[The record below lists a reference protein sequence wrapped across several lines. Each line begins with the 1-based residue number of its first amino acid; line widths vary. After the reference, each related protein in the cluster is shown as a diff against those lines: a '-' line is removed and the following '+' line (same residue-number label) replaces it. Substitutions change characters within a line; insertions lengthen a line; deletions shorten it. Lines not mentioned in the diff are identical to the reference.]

1 MTSDVV
7 RWEQQHHV
15 AVITLDDRRRRNALS
30 PEMVRGVLDALSDSR
45 AAGARAVLIRG
56 EGSVFCAGAD
66 VNALRS
72 GNWAVAGNQT
82 SPTRLF
88 EALQREERLV
98 VACVRGTA
106 LGGGAELVLSCDF
119 AYCAP
124 GAAFALPEVGLG
136 VIPNTGL
143 AILPGLIGR
152 RRALELIVTG
162 RRMSAE
168 EAVSLGIVQ
177 SVVPSEALERVAHA
191 LLNQVVSTCPPAA
204 IAATKVAMRNHYAT
218 NWNEVD
224 KSFARI
230 PAIEFET
237 GIGAFLAKKRPD
249 YEPLWQEW
257 AATAKDN

>member
-1 MTSDVV
+1 MASDVV
-7 RWEQQHHV
+7 RWEQQEHV

-30 PEMVRGVLDALSDSR
+30 PDMVQGVLEALTDSR

-72 GNWAVAGNQT
+72 GDWAVAGSPT

-88 EALQREERLV
+88 ESLQREERLV

-106 LGGGAELVLSCDF
+106 LGGGTELVLSCDF

-143 AILPGLIGR
+143 ALLPGLIGR

-168 EAVSLGIVQ
+168 EAVALGIVQ
-177 SVVPSEALERVAHA
+177 SVVPSDALETVAHA
-191 LLNQVVSTCPPAA
+191 LLNQVVSSCPPSAV
-204 IAATKVAMRNHYAT
+204 AATKVALRNHDAT
-218 NWNEVD
+218 DWGEVD
-224 KSFARI
+224 ESFARI
-230 PAIEFET
+230 PAVEFET
-237 GIGAFLAKKRPD
+237 GIGAFLAKERPD
-249 YEPLWQEW
+249 YEPLWQDW
-257 AATAKDN
+257 AGGTEDP